1 MREGHNYVPRDE
13 QFSEVKQLTFGATT
27 LRSGLHALLPALRPL
42 LINKKDLRFP
52 HFPAIDD
59 LFSDGIPLPA
69 QTGFDAIRTVV
80 PRMVKLVEDTTD
92 HVLRFEVPEMIE
104 RDRFSWFKD
113 EEFARQTIAGL
124 NPLCI
129 QLLTEFPIKS
139 KLDPEVYGPAESAI
153 TKEILEKQ
161 MNGALTVEQAL
172 AAKRLFILD
181 YHDVFLPYVHKVREL
196 QDATLY
202 ASRTIF
208 FLTDLGTLMPLA
220 IELTRPKSP
229 TRPQWKRAFTHG
241 PDATDAW
248 LWKLAKAH
256 VLTHDTGYHQLVS
269 HWQFDTEALP
279 NDLIKRGLA
288 VRGEDGE
295 LELTIKDYPYAHDG
309 LLVWDSI
316 RQWASEYVN
325 VYYKSDE
332 AVAADPELRAFWD
345 EVRNVGHGDKKDE
358 PWWPVLDTRDSLVE
372 TLTTIMWVTS
382 GHHSAVNFGQ
392 YHFAGYFPNRPTTIR
407 KNMPVEEGGPGEE
420 MEKFL
425 KQPETTLLDMLP
437 TQMQAIKVMTTLDI
451 LSSHSP
457 DEEYMGEFAEPSWL
471 AEPMVKAAFEKFGG
485 RMKEIEGF
493 IDECNNNL
501 DLKNRCGAGIV
512 PYELL
517 KPFSKPG
524 VTGRGIPSSI
534 SI

>member
-1 MREGHNYVPRDE
+1 MMNLNLKQPLVLPAHHSNVVGSRLSSSSPSAAAASRRTGGGVSSRSGSRRHVRLPRISCSATEEVSGAVSSVTVERMLTVTASVEASPAIGQMYFQRAVDDIGDLLGKTLLLELVSSELDAKSGVEKTRVTAYAHKTLREGHYEAEFKVPASFGPVGAVLVE
-13 QFSEVKQLTFGATT
+13 NEHHKEVFIKEIKLVTGGDSSTAVTFDCNSWVHSKFDNPEKRIFFT
-27 LRSGLHALLPALRPL
+27 LKSYLPSDTPKGLEDLR
-42 LINKKDLRFP
+42 KKDL
-52 HFPAIDD
+52 
-59 LFSDGIPLPA
+59 
-69 QTGFDAIRTVV
+69 
-80 PRMVKLVEDTTD
+80 
-92 HVLRFEVPEMIE
+92 
-104 RDRFSWFKD
+104 
-113 EEFARQTIAGL
+113 
-124 NPLCI
+124 
-129 QLLTEFPIKS
+129 
-139 KLDPEVYGPAESAI
+139 
-153 TKEILEKQ
+153 
-161 MNGALTVEQAL
+161 QAL
-172 AAKRLFILD
+172 RGDGHGERKVFERVYD
-181 YHDVFLPYVHKVREL
+181 YDVY
-196 QDATLY
+196 
-202 ASRTIF
+202 
-208 FLTDLGTLMPLA
+208 
-220 IELTRPKSP
+220 
-229 TRPQWKRAFTHG
+229 
-241 PDATDAW
+241 
-248 LWKLAKAH
+248 
-256 VLTHDTGYHQLVS
+256 
-269 HWQFDTEALP
+269 